1 MIIAIWKGR
10 DEFSPLTEFAF
21 YEEQSLIEDFVST
34 IARKVDPGEA
44 FLWEDIQKTRPI

>member
-10 DEFSPLTEFAF
+10 AEFSPLTEFAF
-21 YEEQSLIEDFVST
+21 YKEQNLIEDLVST

-44 FLWEDIQKTRPI
+44 VLWEEIQKTRPI